1 MFIQNGQ
8 ITLQKFCTGPKFYQ
22 ILLVLTGASAQSDQE
37 WLENGQKKMAQKHQ
51 QSRTNVGE
59 Y

>member
-1 MFIQNGQ
+1 MFIQSGQ

-37 WLENGQKKMAQKHQ
+37 LLENGQKMAQKRQ